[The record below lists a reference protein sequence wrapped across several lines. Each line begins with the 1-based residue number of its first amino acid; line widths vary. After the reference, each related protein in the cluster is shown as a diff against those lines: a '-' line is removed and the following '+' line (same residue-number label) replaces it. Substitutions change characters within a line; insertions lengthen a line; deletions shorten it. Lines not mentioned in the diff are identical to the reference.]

1 MNNFKK
7 MALGLA
13 AALAL
18 AGSASADVI
27 GTNSQGWINESGT
40 TNNTGFN
47 SGIISNAYVGQ
58 EGDFFND
65 FFSFLLPASGNF
77 SSATLSIW
85 NSGSSQD
92 ADANAVFSLFQA
104 SGYTYGGLMSGP
116 ALGGDLVAAIDTGSS
131 QYVSFT
137 LNAAGLA
144 ALNAAAGQN
153 FTFGG
158 HIDTPSGCSDCTS
171 AFGYTGGQPA
181 AYLTVSSV
189 PEPQNVALLIA
200 GLGLVGV
207 AARRKKQA

>member
-1 MNNFKK
+1 MNKFCKI
-7 MALGLA
+7 ALSLA

-18 AGSASADVI
+18 TGNASADVI
-27 GTNSQGWINESGT
+27 GTNSQGWINESGSS
-40 TNNTGFN
+40 NN
-47 SGIISNAYVGQ
+47 SGFSSGVIANAYVGQ
-58 EGDFFND
+58 EGAFFND
-65 FFSFLLPASGNF
+65 FFSFLLPATGNF

-85 NSGSSQD
+85 NSASSRD
-92 ADANAVFSLFQA
+92 ADANALFSLFQA

-116 ALGGDLVAAIDTGSS
+116 ALGGASVAAIDTGADH
-131 QYVSFT
+131 YVSFT

-144 ALNAAAGQN
+144 ALNSAAGQN

-158 HIDTPSGCSDCTS
+158 HIDTPSGCADCTS

-181 AYLTVSSV
+181 AFLTVSSV
-189 PEPQNVALLIA
+189 PEPQNIALLVA